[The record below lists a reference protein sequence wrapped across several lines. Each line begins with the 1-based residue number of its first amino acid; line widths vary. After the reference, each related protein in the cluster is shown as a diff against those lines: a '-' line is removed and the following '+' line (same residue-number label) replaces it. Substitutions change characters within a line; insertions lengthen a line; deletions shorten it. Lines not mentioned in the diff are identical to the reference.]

1 MSVRFFA
8 RLFLASL
15 FLLVLHAAPA
25 SAQWSNIETVEGPR
39 GEEMTLTETP
49 HVLNEDVSARAL
61 SIVRSNTTQWALGLI
76 GTAPEDTISITYGD
90 ESLPIERIER
100 PSDGIGPTRVF
111 VSPET
116 FLTIAE
122 AETATLRIGDATVTL
137 PEDFRREMKRIF
149 EREN

>member
-1 MSVRFFA
+1 MPVRFSA
-8 RLFLASL
+8 GLLLVSL
-15 FLLVLHAAPA
+15 FLLVSHTAPA
-25 SAQWSNIETVEGPR
+25 SAQWSNIETVEGSR

-61 SIVRSNTTQWALGLI
+61 SIARPDTTQWALGLI
-76 GTAPEDTISITYGD
+76 GTAPEDTISLEYGD

-111 VSPET
+111 VSAET

-122 AETATLRIGDATVTL
+122 TEAVTLRIGDATL
-137 PEDFRREMKRIF
+137 DFPEDFRREMKRIF
-149 EREN
+149 ERGN